1 MSDTLIVGTRSS
13 QLAMVQTER
22 AVAELKAANPA
33 LSFKI
38 HKVTTSGDKDQTSFL
53 STLRNTQFFT
63 KELDDAL
70 LAGEIDLAVHSLKDI
85 VLEMPDGI
93 ALAATLKRDEHRDA
107 LVTPDGRGLM
117 DLPRNATL
125 GTGSV
130 RRRAFL
136 RRVRPDI
143 QFAEIRG
150 NLNTRMRKLDEG
162 QYHGIVLAGC
172 GLQRL
177 GWGHRIAELLP
188 VEIILPAAGQGAI
201 AVTVRDRDTMAADAV
216 SAINHKPTYMRTHAE
231 RLFLGALTASCRF
244 PLGVLATLHGNDMT
258 ITAEAWSPD
267 ADDGIQ
273 KSITGPAADY
283 QDMAA
288 ELADYFKANGV
299 DSLVSD

>member
-1 MSDTLIVGTRSS
+1 
-13 QLAMVQTER
+13 MVQTER

-33 LSFKI
+33 LTFKI
-38 HKVTTSGDKDQTSFL
+38 HEVTTSGDKDQTSFL

-70 LAGEIDLAVHSLKDI
+70 LAGEIDLAVHSLKDV

-107 LVTPDGRGLM
+107 LVTPGGRSLVE
-117 DLPRNATL
+117 LPPNATL

-162 QYHGIVLAGC
+162 QYHGIVLAAC

-177 GWGHRIAELLP
+177 GWDHRIAELLP
-188 VEIILPAAGQGAI
+188 VETILPAAGQGAI
-201 AVTVRDRDTMAADAV
+201 AVTVRDGDTLAADAV

-258 ITAEAWSPD
+258 ITAAAWSQN
-267 ADDGIQ
+267 AEDGIQ
-273 KSITGPAADY
+273 KTVTGPASDY
-283 QDMAA
+283 M
-288 ELADYFKANGV
+288 ELAAGLAEFFKANGV